1 MALTDILTVPFLI
14 SLGVTLLLVGLV
26 GYFFTQRLQEQN
38 HKMASMLGLVTT
50 MAEEMNFIRGRLQMI
65 SYQGGAQQNSQ
76 PESVLEKQFSYEQN
90 LIPVSDGENDDDSST
105 ENGDSDGEEESEEES
120 ESESEQESE
129 SEEEQSDLV
138 EHEFEELE
146 PAAVKVINF
155 GELLNAKS
163 DAEELDNNSEELS
176 ELDDEIEDDDASSES
191 GSDSSDKNADKKSS
205 LSQSSKPDF
214 EFIKSIDISNLEES
228 ESSEKN
234 SNVDYKKMSLNKLKD
249 IAVAKGLIQENS
261 KATKNAILKLLGSE

>member
-1 MALTDILTVPFLI
+1 MALTDILTVPFLV

-26 GYFFTQRLQEQN
+26 GYFFMQRLQEQN

-65 SYQGGAQQNSQ
+65 SYQGGAAQQNSQ
-76 PESVLEKQFSYEQN
+76 PESGLEKQFSYEEN
-90 LIPVSDGENDDDSST
+90 LIPVSDGEDEDDDATSS
-105 ENGDSDGEEESEEES
+105 DSDDEESEEES
-120 ESESEQESE
+120 DSEEEEESDSEQE
-129 SEEEQSDLV
+129 QI
-138 EHEFEELE
+138 EFEELE
-146 PAAVKVINF
+146 PPAVKVINF
-155 GELLNAKS
+155 GELLPTQ
-163 DAEELDNNSEELS
+163 DEPEEMDNNSEELA
-176 ELDDEIEDDDASSES
+176 ELDDEIDDDIDDIGSES
-191 GSDSSDKNADKKSS
+191 GTESSADKNGAA
-205 LSQSSKPDF
+205 SQSSKPDF
-214 EFIKSIDISNLEES
+214 EFIKSIDISNLEEL

>member
-26 GYFFTQRLQEQN
+26 GYFFMQRLQEQN

-65 SYQGGAQQNSQ
+65 SYQGGAAQQNLE
-76 PESVLEKQFSYEQN
+76 PESVLEKQFNYEQN
-90 LIPVSDGENDDDSST
+90 LIPVSDGEDDDDATSS
-105 ENGDSDGEEESEEES
+105 DSDDEESEEES
-120 ESESEQESE
+120 D
-129 SEEEQSDLV
+129 SEEEEESDS
-138 EHEFEELE
+138 EQQQIEFEELE

-155 GELLNAKS
+155 GELLSAK
-163 DAEELDNNSEELS
+163 DEPEEMDNNSEELS
-176 ELDDEIEDDDASSES
+176 EVDDIDDIGSES
-191 GSDSSDKNADKKSS
+191 GSESSADKNSAA
-205 LSQSSKPDF
+205 SQSYKPDF

-234 SNVDYKKMSLNKLKD
+234 ANIDYKKMSLNKLKD
-249 IAVAKGLIQENS
+249 IAIAKGLIQENS